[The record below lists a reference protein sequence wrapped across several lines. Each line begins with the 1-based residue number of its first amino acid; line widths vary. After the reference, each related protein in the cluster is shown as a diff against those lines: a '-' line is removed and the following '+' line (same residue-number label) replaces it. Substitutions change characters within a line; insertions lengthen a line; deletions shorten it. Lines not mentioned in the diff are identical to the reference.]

1 MESKNSA
8 LLFVC
13 FSFVCAQRRR
23 RRDNNNGVE
32 YLFVVKLYEYA

>member
-1 MESKNSA
+1 MNSSGVWSNVES
-8 LLFVC
+8 LERR
-13 FSFVCAQRRR
+13 RRR